1 MLRHKGVYTTV
12 ERGVPLA
19 AGALPFLRLALPSQ
33 PPPEPSPEC
42 PLSSQELPPP
52 PLEV

>member
-12 ERGVPLA
+12 ERGGPAFGPPFA
-19 AGALPFLRLALPSQ
+19 A
-33 PPPEPSPEC
+33 PPEPSPEC

-52 PLEV
+52 PPLEV